1 MGEQDFE
8 KFFEENAVDGVL
20 PEEAVVRLLVGD
32 TEGENN
38 SGDAPD
44 SAPTEEPATNEPA
57 AEADAAPEGD
67 GKPDADEEPVILAKD
82 GKNVI
87 PYEKLVEAR
96 NEAKAAREERE
107 ALLQEMESIKAQLA
121 AKADDGKGE
130 PAPADMDAELE
141 ALKEELSD
149 LPEVVAFVEKFAG
162 SKLSQIDMLRQKLEN
177 LEAQVEPIRR
187 SSQDQ
192 AIEAHFQAIRTAHPD
207 ADNIVDSK
215 EFTGWL
221 DGQPSFVRETY
232 NAVLERGSAQQVA
245 EMFSAFK
252 AATPAWG
259 KATGGE
265 TPAPKQ
271 KPMKTQDTPRSLSDI
286 PAGSPPV
293 TDEAEAIM
301 QMSDTGRMFKML
313 DMDNAKREDLLRR
326 LV

>member
-44 SAPTEEPATNEPA
+44 SAPTEEPATSEPA

-82 GKNVI
+82 GRNTI

-141 ALKEELSD
+141 DLKEQLSD
-149 LPEVVAFVEKFAG
+149 LP
-162 SKLSQIDMLRQKLEN
+162 
-177 LEAQVEPIRR
+177 
-187 SSQDQ
+187 
-192 AIEAHFQAIRTAHPD
+192 
-207 ADNIVDSK
+207 DSLQSGRANRISCPHRK
-215 EFTGWL
+215 GGHHGTN
-221 DGQPSFVRETY
+221 R
-232 NAVLERGSAQQVA
+232 NAVG
-245 EMFSAFK
+245 F
-252 AATPAWG
+252 P
-259 KATGGE
+259 
-265 TPAPKQ
+265 
-271 KPMKTQDTPRSLSDI
+271 
-286 PAGSPPV
+286 
-293 TDEAEAIM
+293 
-301 QMSDTGRMFKML
+301 TGRHGC
-313 DMDNAKREDLLRR
+313 
-326 LV
+326 